1 MRPSCR
7 CAPLVVY
14 VEPHERILCRLA
26 IREDAYVDFL
36 LTDHNANLSASSLDG
51 KAHSLVRLGA
61 LVAIDAAPASYLEA
75 IDRARQYG
83 VSDDEIV
90 GALLAVL
97 PSVGVTRVV
106 AATPKL
112 GLALGYDVS
121 AALESRDN

>member
-1 MRPSCR
+1 
-7 CAPLVVY
+7 

-36 LTDHNANLSASSLDG
+36 LTNHNATLSASSLDG

-75 IDRARQYG
+75 IDRARLYG